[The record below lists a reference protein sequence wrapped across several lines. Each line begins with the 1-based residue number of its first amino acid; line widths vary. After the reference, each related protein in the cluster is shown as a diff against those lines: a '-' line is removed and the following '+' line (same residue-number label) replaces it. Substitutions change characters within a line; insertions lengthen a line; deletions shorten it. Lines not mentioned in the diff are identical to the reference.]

1 MVNSWDT
8 FFRCT
13 KSREYG
19 KVWTAFRTEKIA
31 QTNLCAQN
39 PDKPVWMP
47 TPAQQRHPDLQQ
59 DMDLFRSRISF
70 LLISLQL
77 DLAEPGSAR
86 GLIVLKKRSSFFL
99 ICSTLPNS
107 LTLEVVTHIYGLTRL
122 HFVSAMI
129 LKLNF
134 QLQFARNI
142 VTGQLCLVIC
152 VRN

>member
-1 MVNSWDT
+1 
-8 FFRCT
+8 
-13 KSREYG
+13 
-19 KVWTAFRTEKIA
+19 
-31 QTNLCAQN
+31 
-39 PDKPVWMP
+39 MP

-142 VTGQLCLVIC
+142 VTGQLCLIIC